1 MGQTTKIFCLLRCVC
16 ISLTLVVVGMS
27 NSAYAQQFKLV
38 EDTVLINASDFIS
51 PISTFEMKWAAKYHG
66 YYFCIFQEQQ
76 IYGYGFRGDDHRLLV
91 ISEDEKNV
99 VEVKL
104 PKDFQDDY
112 HGDLFVRHDTLY
124 LRPYQVPYK
133 QNGYWFDMD
142 TWKWVPVNEVSNV
155 IYEDDMYSVAVINV
169 GEWGTYTWFIE
180 KNVSNVYIQE
190 NSMSS
195 IISDIG
201 DNTTSVRIKPFNA
214 EVKDVCNQYV
224 MPGMLS
230 RIIKKDSVYYCIRGN
245 KVDTLATLNGKAKL
259 CDENETY
266 QSVIRDKLRCLY
278 QWGTYGNTDFN
289 GLSPIPTMFKFVGRE
304 DNNNWWGERTYD
316 TVFFDAF
323 LINGEIYYLVNN
335 QKQTVISK
343 IKDGKLQEK
352 FDLGHRYGFFKMHDS
367 FRGINLAPNPCF
379 QQLEKDKNSYGV
391 LEIQDTIIHIFHI
404 IHNQDTLPYIGTDNI
419 EPRLKFLLD
428 HLENLKFS
436 QIDSVEKS
444 LRATGQGDFRD
455 LANGY
460 YPDKYQTGKYERYSY
475 YTVIDSKKTLSVD
488 YCVHK
493 SNSVVRGAF
502 FDWVI
507 TKHYNSDTQVWRCD
521 NDNVKPIVE
530 KVRRILTRQIGKE
543 PVKSNN
549 GAGKIQYFEWNY
561 NQVKV
566 KLYED
571 GRMVMYLTDN

>member
-1 MGQTTKIFCLLRCVC
+1 MGRTTKIFCLLRCVC
-16 ISLTLVVVGMS
+16 ISLTLVVMGMS
-27 NSAYAQQFKLV
+27 NPAYAQQFKLV

-66 YYFCIFQEQQ
+66 YYFCIFKEQQ
-76 IYGYGFRGDDHRLLV
+76 LYGFGRDKHRLFV

-99 VEVKL
+99 VEVEL
-104 PKDFQDDY
+104 PDDFINNSY
-112 HGDLFVRHDTLY
+112 GDIFIRHNTLY
-124 LRPYQVPYK
+124 LRPYSYHNQ
-133 QNGYWFDMD
+133 QSGYYFDMKV
-142 TWKWVPVNEVSNV
+142 WKWKPVRV
-155 IYEDDMYSVAVINV
+155 IPNIIYDDDQYSIAYIDI
-169 GEWGTYTWFIE
+169 GEWGYYTWFIE
-180 KNVSNVYIQE
+180 KNVSNVYIQK

-195 IISDIG
+195 IISDIR
-201 DNTTSVRIKPFNA
+201 DNTTSVRIKPFNT
-214 EVKDVCNQYV
+214 EVKDVCNQYI
-224 MPGMLS
+224 MYRKLS
-230 RIIKKDSVYYCIRGN
+230 RIIKKDSVYYFIGRGR
-245 KVDTLATLNGKAKL
+245 VDTLISLNGKAQLCEYGDKYEDAAFHQRTFLSNVYYSRQKL
-259 CDENETY
+259 E
-266 QSVIRDKLRCLY
+266 
-278 QWGTYGNTDFN
+278 
-289 GLSPIPTMFKFVGRE
+289 PIPTLFAFTSNDEDELWFKE
-304 DNNNWWGERTYD
+304 KAYD
-316 TVFFDAF
+316 TVFKNAF
-323 LINGEIYYLVNN
+323 LTNDDIYYLVNTKN
-335 QKQTVISK
+335 KTYIAQL
-343 IKDGKLQEK
+343 KDGILQEK
-352 FDLGHRYGFFKMHDS
+352 FDFGRQYS
-367 FRGINLAPNPCF
+367 FYEWYDCYRGVNFAPNQCF
-379 QQLEKDKNSYGV
+379 NKFKENQNSYGI
-391 LEIQDTIIHIFHI
+391 LEIKDTIIHVFHI
-404 IHNQDTLPYIGTDNI
+404 IHNQDSLSYLGTDNI

-444 LRATGQGDFRD
+444 LRATGQGEFRD

-475 YTVIDSKKTLSVD
+475 YTVIDSMKTLSVD

-493 SNSVVRGAF
+493 SDSVVRGAF

>member
-27 NSAYAQQFKLV
+27 NPAYAQQFKLL

-51 PISTFEMKWAAKYHG
+51 PISTFYMKWAAKYHG
-66 YYFCIFQEQQ
+66 YYFCIFQERQ
-76 IYGYGFRGDDHRLLV
+76 IYGYGRDKHRLLV

-104 PKDFQDDY
+104 PDDFINNSY
-112 HGDLFVRHDTLY
+112 GDIFIRHNTLY
-124 LRPYQVPYK
+124 LRPYSYHNEQS
-133 QNGYWFDMD
+133 GYYFDMKV
-142 TWKWVPVNEVSNV
+142 WKWKPVRV
-155 IYEDDMYSVAVINV
+155 IPNIIYDDDQYSIAYIDI
-169 GEWGTYTWFIE
+169 GEWGDYTWFIE
-180 KNVSNVYIQE
+180 KNVSNVYIQK

-195 IISDIG
+195 IISDIR
-201 DNTTSVRIKPFNA
+201 DNTTSVRIKPFNT
-214 EVKDVCNQYV
+214 EVKDVCNQYI
-224 MPGMLS
+224 MYRKLS
-230 RIIKKDSVYYCIRGN
+230 RIIKKDSVYYFIGRGR
-245 KVDTLATLNGKAKL
+245 VDTLISLNGKAQLCEYGDKYEDAAFHQRTFISNVYNSHQKL
-259 CDENETY
+259 E
-266 QSVIRDKLRCLY
+266 
-278 QWGTYGNTDFN
+278 
-289 GLSPIPTMFKFVGRE
+289 PIPTLFAFTSNDEDELWFKE
-304 DNNNWWGERTYD
+304 KAYD
-316 TVFFDAF
+316 TVFKNAF
-323 LINGEIYYLVNN
+323 LTNDDIYYLVNTKN
-335 QKQTVISK
+335 KTYIAQL
-343 IKDGKLQEK
+343 KDGILQEK
-352 FDLGHRYGFFKMHDS
+352 FDFGHRYLFHELHDCY
-367 FRGINLAPNPCF
+367 RGLNFAPNQCF
-379 QQLEKDKNSYGV
+379 NKFEENKNSYGI
-391 LEIQDTIIHIFHI
+391 LEIKDTIIHVFHI
-404 IHNQDTLPYIGTDNI
+404 IHNQDSLSYLGTDNI

-444 LRATGQGDFRD
+444 LRATGQGEFRD

-493 SNSVVRGAF
+493 SDSVVRGAF

-521 NDNVKPIVE
+521 NGNVKPIVE

-566 KLYED
+566 ELYED